1 MTRPDLPDKWHD
13 LCAGFALGNLSPAEQ
28 AELEQLLA
36 AQPELQSELRAYEAA
51 FNQLPQTL
59 AQPAPAADL
68 EAKILQQVQ
77 TTLAAPPVATKRRTS
92 PTVRRYG
99 WGAGLAIAAGL
110 LVFLG
115 WDNYRLRQSL
125 TAQQQQL
132 ITTQEKLN
140 EAKATVQ
147 QLEREQQ
154 AVETVLASLQN
165 PDAVYTLEGT
175 GALDNTLGSVV
186 TIAAENQA
194 ILVAHELPSLPAA
207 EVYRFWVASEED
219 ELMYCGQFT
228 ADEAGPIAWS
238 LPDADCGQRSA
249 QVAITIDPITAST
262 ESGGELVML
271 SPELAITNR

>member
-13 LCAGFALGNLSPAEQ
+13 LFAGFALGNLTPNEQ

-36 AQPELQSELRAYEAA
+36 AQPELQVELHAYESA

-59 AQPAPAADL
+59 PQPASLPDL
-68 EAKILQQVQ
+68 ESKILQQVH
-77 TTLAAPPVATKRRTS
+77 TAIAIPSPGKELIAARLAG
-92 PTVRRYG
+92 RRYW
-99 WGAGLAIAAGL
+99 WGAGAIAAGL

-132 ITTQEKLN
+132 VATQDRLN
-140 EAKATVQ
+140 EAEEALQ

-154 AVETVLASLQN
+154 DTEAVLASLQN
-165 PDAVYTLEGT
+165 PKAVYTLAGT
-175 GALDNTLGSVV
+175 GPLDNTLGSIV

-194 ILVAHELPSLPAA
+194 ILVAHELPSLPAE
-207 EVYRFWVASEED
+207 EVYRFWVASGDD

-228 ADEAGPIAWS
+228 ANATGPITWS
-238 LPDADCGQRSA
+238 LPDADCGRQSS

-271 SPELAITNR
+271 SPALEPTN